1 MLPIIRSVLVI
12 RLSSM
17 GDVLLAT
24 ALVRELHTQ
33 FPDARLDVCVN
44 EEWSD
49 IFRYN
54 PHCSNVLAYKRSWSR
69 TELSRWKKEIQQSL
83 QETTGNTR
91 YDWILDLQRNHRSRR
106 IRSGLGQNV
115 RRIKKHRV
123 HKLALVHLKSNFHS
137 KTLHSTERY
146 RETAST
152 LDVHDD
158 GQGLEFWLPEE
169 KVQHIRQATTTTTSS
184 LSSGIVRI
192 ALAPGAHHAT
202 KRWLPEHFAK
212 SALILAERFRREGR
226 ASEIVLLGGK
236 ADTDLCAGV
245 AALLEGQV
253 RVENAYGTSSLMD
266 TARTLDSCSLL
277 LCNDTGVMHLAA
289 ARGVPLVAVFGSTVP
304 ELGFAPFRVP
314 HRIAQAPV
322 DCRPCTHIGRESC
335 PKGHFK
341 CMKLV
346 SAESVADAAWE
357 LVAPQKQ
364 RTDKDL

>member
-24 ALVRELHTQ
+24 MLVRELRTQ
-33 FPDARLDVCVN
+33 FPDARIDVCVN

-54 PHCSNVLAYKRSWSR
+54 PHCSSVHAYKRSFSR
-69 TELSRWKKEIQQSL
+69 AEFSRWKKGIQQSL

-91 YDWILDLQRNHRSRR
+91 YDWILDLQRNNRSRR
-106 IRSGLGQNV
+106 IRSGLGKNV

-146 RETAST
+146 RETASV
-152 LDVHDD
+152 LGVHDD

-169 KVQHIRQATTTTTSS
+169 NVLHLRQAIPTD
-184 LSSGIVRI
+184 IVRI

-202 KRWLPEHFAK
+202 KRWLPEHFAE
-212 SALILAERFRREGR
+212 SALILTERLRREGR
-226 ASEIVLLGGK
+226 ESEIVLLGGK
-236 ADTDLCAGV
+236 ADADLCASV
-245 AALLEGQV
+245 ASFLEGKV
-253 RVENAYGTSSLMD
+253 RLRNAYGASSLTD
-266 TARTLDSCSLL
+266 TARTLDSCALL

-314 HRIAQAPV
+314 HRIAQATV

-357 LVAPQKQ
+357 LVSRQEIA
-364 RTDKDL
+364 

>member
-1 MLPIIRSVLVI
+1 MLPIIRSVLII

-24 ALVRELHTQ
+24 TLVRELRAQ
-33 FPDARLDVCVN
+33 FPDARIDVCVN

-54 PHCSNVLAYKRSWSR
+54 PHCSNVHAYKRSFTR
-69 TELSRWKKEIQQSL
+69 AELSRWKKEIQQSL
-83 QETTGNTR
+83 AETTGNMR

-106 IRSGLGQNV
+106 IRSGLGENI
-115 RRIKKHRV
+115 RRIKKHRF

-146 RETAST
+146 RETASV
-152 LDVHDD
+152 LNVHDD

-169 KVQHIRQATTTTTSS
+169 NAFHLHQAIPTD
-184 LSSGIVRI
+184 IIRI

-202 KRWLPEHFAK
+202 KRWLPEHFAE
-212 SALILAERFRREGR
+212 SALILIERLQTKGRE
-226 ASEIVLLGGK
+226 SEIVLLGGK
-236 ADTDLCAGV
+236 ADADLCADV
-245 AALLEGQV
+245 ASLLEGKV
-253 RVENAYGTSSLMD
+253 RLHKAYSASSLME
-266 TARTLDSCSLL
+266 TARILDSCALL

-314 HRIAQAPV
+314 HRIAQAV
-322 DCRPCTHIGRESC
+322 VGCRPCTHIGRESC
-335 PKGHFK
+335 PKGHFE

-357 LVAPQKQ
+357 LISQQEIA
-364 RTDKDL
+364 